1 MLVKFFN
8 RGTGKGKGPVE
19 YILKETSA
27 QGIIREPLP
36 ELIKGNPQ
44 QTINVIDSLDFKHKY
59 TSGVISFAP
68 SDAPTPEQLEAVI
81 NSFED
86 TAFAGLEP
94 DQYDIL
100 WVKHTHTGGGATAL
114 AERGRVELHFVTP
127 RVELNSGKSLNIAP
141 PGSNKYFEPWR
152 DYWNT
157 FQNWASPNDPQRART
172 YYPGYQALIDAQ
184 NHRLEL
190 NGQKPLKRDD
200 ARKMITNYLTAYI
213 ENGQIQNRNN
223 IVTTLENS
231 GFTITRQGDNY
242 ITVTHD
248 DLDKRIRL
256 KGGIYSASWRLGE
269 EPTTEAR
276 TGQTQ
281 GQSDPKAELTTISER
296 LAAHIQRRSEFHRQ
310 KYGTDYQTSANL
322 VEMGGLSTSSDF
334 SSDLSGYLSRQLG
347 DESIFNQPI
356 STDSDQQSHPQPTQT
371 GDLGHRT
378 VSNQPGEIYNP
389 TPQQSPQNRLEMQ
402 RQALYQT
409 VNNDPLKRP
418 ETLSKSLDNERW
430 EKQEKALLNAVNSD
444 DDPTRER
451 TFRNLQEL
459 CYELRE
465 GQETTTGI
473 NRQITQSTEENTVRF
488 NQSTE
493 RINQEL
499 LRNHQLLQQQNERLI
514 EQNNRAR
521 KCLSRHHERLRRLKE
536 KQQRELDTFKTDI
549 NLADYAQAN
558 GYSIDKKKS
567 SVNCLVLKDNRGDKI
582 LVGINQSDGHYFY
595 SSVNDDRDSGSI
607 IDFIQNRRNLNLGEV
622 RKELRPWI
630 NEPIL
635 PPYSPKQATPKLTPS
650 TPDRHKII
658 TQFEGFQAIV
668 THPYLTRR
676 GISQQTTNDPR
687 FQGRIYTDSRN
698 NVIFPHAD
706 REGVCGYEMRNQ
718 EFKSFS
724 SGGTKG
730 LWASNGSPDDTTLVI
745 CESPLDCLSY
755 HQLFPDD
762 TTRYFATGGT
772 LSEKQKTLLKGV
784 FEKFHKLGGQIMI
797 ATDKDEAGQA
807 IEQELR
813 NLAPETAQ
821 INRIVPRHHK
831 DWNETLMAEIRRQ
844 REQEQK
850 RSRGRGFS
858 R

>member
-310 KYGTDYQTSANL
+310 KYGTNHQASPDL

-378 VSNQPGEIYNP
+378 VSNQPGEIYHP
-389 TPQQSPQNRLEMQ
+389 TPQQSPPNRLEMQ
-402 RQALYQT
+402 RETLYQ
-409 VNNDPLKRP
+409 
-418 ETLSKSLDNERW
+418 
-430 EKQEKALLNAVNSD
+430 AVNED

-451 TFRNLQEL
+451 TFRNFQEL
-459 CYELRE
+459 CHSIRE
-465 GQETTTGI
+465 GQERTTGI
-473 NRQITQSTEENTVRF
+473 NQQLRQTTEDKIGVF

-499 LRNHQLLQQQNERLI
+499 LRNNQLIQQQNERLI
-514 EQNNRAR
+514 RENQQAR
-521 KCLSRHHERLRRLKE
+521 KRLSRHHERLRRIKE
-536 KQQRELDTFKTDI
+536 QLAQELDIFKTDI

-567 SVNCLVLKDNRGDKI
+567 SVNCLVLKHPEGDKI
-582 LVGINQSDGHYFY
+582 LVGVNQSDGHYFY
-595 SSVNDDRDSGSI
+595 SSVKDDRDSGSI
-607 IDFIQNRRNLNLGEV
+607 IDFIQNRKNLNLGEV
-622 RKELRPWI
+622 RKKLRPWI
-630 NEPIL
+630 NEPSN
-635 PPYSPKQATPKLTPS
+635 PPYSPKQPTPKLTPS

-706 REGVCGYEMRNQ
+706 SEGVCGYELRNQ

-724 SGGTKG
+724 KGGIKG
-730 LWASNGSPDDTTLVI
+730 LWASNGSKDDTTLVI

-755 HQLFPDD
+755 HQLFPDE

-772 LSEKQKTLLKGV
+772 LSDKQKTLLKGV
-784 FEKFHKLGGQIMI
+784 FEKFQGRGGHIMI
-797 ATDKDEAGQA
+797 ATDKDEAGQ
-807 IEQELR
+807 ELEKELR
-813 NLAPETAQ
+813 NIAPSTAK
-821 INRIVPRHHK
+821 INRIVPRQHK
-831 DWNETLMAEIRRQ
+831 DWNETLMAEIRWE
-844 REQEQK
+844 REQQRQT
-850 RSRGRGFS
+850 RSRGLS

>member
-1 MLVKFFN
+1 MLVKFFD

-19 YILKETSA
+19 YILKETDA
-27 QGIIREPLP
+27 KGIIREPLP

-59 TSGVISFAP
+59 TSGVISFAA
-68 SDAPTPEQLEAVI
+68 SDAPTNEQLEAVI

-100 WVKHTHTGGGATAL
+100 WVKHTHTGGD
-114 AERGRVELHFVTP
+114 RVELHFVTP
-127 RVELNSGKSLNIAP
+127 RVELTSGKSLNIAP

-157 FQNWASPNDPQRART
+157 SQNWASPNDPQRART

-200 ARKMITNYLTAYI
+200 ARKMITNYLTGYI
-213 ENGQIQNRNN
+213 ENGQIQNRNE
-223 IVTTLENS
+223 ILTTLENS

-248 DLDKRIRL
+248 DLNQRIRL

-269 EPTTEAR
+269 ELTTEAR
-276 TGQTQ
+276 TGQTPS
-281 GQSDPKAELTTISER
+281 QSDPKGELTTISER

-310 KYGTDYQTSANL
+310 KYGANYQTSPNL
-322 VEMGGLSTSSDF
+322 VEMGGLSTNSDF
-334 SSDLSGYLSRQLG
+334 SSDLSGYLRRQLG

-356 STDSDQQSHPQPTQT
+356 STDSDEQNHPQPTQR

-378 VSNQPGEIYNP
+378 VSNQPGEIYHP
-389 TPQQSPQNRLEMQ
+389 TPQQPAPNGLEMQ
-402 RQALYQT
+402 RETLYQ
-409 VNNDPLKRP
+409 
-418 ETLSKSLDNERW
+418 
-430 EKQEKALLNAVNSD
+430 AVNSD
-444 DDPTRER
+444 DDSTRER

-459 CYELRE
+459 CHSIRT
-465 GQETTTGI
+465 GQERTSGI
-473 NRQITQSTEENTVRF
+473 NQELIETTDEKIGVFDNSTE
-488 NQSTE
+488 QL
-493 RINQEL
+493 NQEL
-499 LRNHQLLQQQNERLI
+499 LRNSQLIQQQNERLI
-514 EQNNRAR
+514 RENQQAR
-521 KCLSRHHERLRRLKE
+521 KRLSRHHERLRRI
-536 KQQRELDTFKTDI
+536 KQKQAQELDKFKTDI

-567 SVNCLVLKDNRGDKI
+567 SVNCLVLKDNQGDKI
-582 LVGINQSDGHYFY
+582 LVGLNQADGHYFY
-595 SSVNDDRDSGSI
+595 SSVKDESDHGSI

-630 NEPIL
+630 NEPSL
-635 PPYSPKQATPKLTPS
+635 PPYSPKQPTPKLTPS
-650 TPDRHKII
+650 SPDRHKII
-658 TQFEGFQAIV
+658 TQFEEFKAIV

-676 GISQQTTNDPR
+676 GISQQTSNDPR

-706 REGVCGYEMRNQ
+706 REGVCGYELRNQ

-724 SGGTKG
+724 KGGIKG

-755 HQLFPDD
+755 HQLFPDE

-772 LSEKQKTLLKGV
+772 LSDKQKTLLKGV
-784 FEKFHKLGGQIMI
+784 FEKFYNKGGHIMI
-797 ATDKDEAGQA
+797 ATDKDEAGKQ

-813 NLAPETAQ
+813 NIAPSNAQ

-831 DWNETLMAEIRRQ
+831 DWNEALMAEIRRQ
-844 REQEQK
+844 RQQEQK

>member
-1 MLVKFFN
+1 MLVKFFD

-19 YILKETSA
+19 YILKETDA
-27 QGIIREPLP
+27 KGIIREPSP
-36 ELIKGNPQ
+36 ELLKGNPQ
-44 QTINVIDSLDFKHKY
+44 QTINLIDSLDFKYKY
-59 TSGVISFAP
+59 KSGVISFAA
-68 SDAPTPEQLEAVI
+68 SDAPTHSQLEAVI
-81 NSFED
+81 NSFEE

-100 WVKHTHTGGGATAL
+100 WVKHTHTGSD
-114 AERGRVELHFVTP
+114 RVELHFVTP
-127 RVELNSGKSLNIAP
+127 RVELTSGKSLNIAP

-157 FQNWASPNDPQRART
+157 NQNWASPNDPQRART

-200 ARKMITNYLTAYI
+200 ARKMITNYLTGYI
-213 ENGQIQNRNN
+213 ENGQIQNRNE
-223 IVTTLENS
+223 ILTTLENS

-248 DLDKRIRL
+248 DLDQRIRL

-269 EPTTEAR
+269 ELTTEAR
-276 TGQTQ
+276 TEQTPS
-281 GQSDPKAELTTISER
+281 QSDKKAALTTISER
-296 LAAHIQRRSEFHRQ
+296 LAAHIQRRSEFHQQ
-310 KYGTDYQTSANL
+310 KYGTNHQTSPNL
-322 VEMGGLSTSSDF
+322 VAMGGLSTSSDF

-356 STDSDQQSHPQPTQT
+356 STDSDQQSDPQPTQT

-378 VSNQPGEIYNP
+378 VSNQPGEIHNS
-389 TPQQSPQNRLEMQ
+389 TPQQSSQNRLEMQ
-402 RQALYQT
+402 REALYQ
-409 VNNDPLKRP
+409 
-418 ETLSKSLDNERW
+418 
-430 EKQEKALLNAVNSD
+430 AVNED

-451 TFRNLQEL
+451 TFRNLQKL
-459 CYELRE
+459 CHSIRT
-465 GQETTTGI
+465 GQERTTEI
-473 NRQITQSTEENTVRF
+473 NRQITRATDEKIGVFDKSTE
-488 NQSTE
+488 Q
-493 RINQEL
+493 INQEL
-499 LRNHQLLQQQNERLI
+499 LRNSQLIQQQNERLSR
-514 EQNNRAR
+514 EDRKAR
-521 KCLSRHHERLRRLKE
+521 KRLSRHHERLRRIKD
-536 KQQRELDTFKTDI
+536 QQAQELDKFKTDI

-567 SVNCLVLKDNRGDKI
+567 SVNCLVLKDNQGDKI
-582 LVGINQSDGHYFY
+582 LVGLNQSDGHYFY

-630 NEPIL
+630 NEPSN

-650 TPDRHKII
+650 SPDRHKII

-676 GISQQTTNDPR
+676 GISQQTSNDPR

-698 NVIFPHAD
+698 NVIFPHLD
-706 REGVCGYEMRNQ
+706 REGVCGYELRNQ

-724 SGGTKG
+724 KGGIKG

-745 CESPLDCLSY
+745 CESPVDCLSY
-755 HQLFPDD
+755 HQLFRDD

-772 LSEKQKTLLKGV
+772 LSDKQKTLLKGV
-784 FEKFHKLGGQIMI
+784 FEKFHNKGGHIMI
-797 ATDKDEAGQA
+797 ATDNDEAGQA
-807 IEQELR
+807 MEQELR
-813 NLAPETAQ
+813 NLAPSTAQ

-831 DWNETLMAEIRRQ
+831 DWNETLMAELRRQ
-844 REQEQK
+844 RELEQK
-850 RSRGRGFS
+850 RSRSRGFS

>member
-1 MLVKFFN
+1 MLVKFFD
-8 RGTGKGKGPVE
+8 RGTGKGAGPVE
-19 YILKETSA
+19 YILKETDA
-27 QGIIREPLP
+27 KGIIREPSP
-36 ELIKGNPQ
+36 ELLKGNPQ

-59 TSGVISFAP
+59 TSGVISFAA
-68 SDAPTPEQLEAVI
+68 SDAPTNEQLEAVI
-81 NSFED
+81 NSFEE

-100 WVKHTHTGGGATAL
+100 WVKHTHTGSD
-114 AERGRVELHFVTP
+114 RVELHFVTP
-127 RVELNSGKSLNIAP
+127 RVELTSGKSLNIAP

-152 DYWNT
+152 DYWNSS
-157 FQNWASPNDPQRART
+157 QGWASPNDPQRART

-200 ARKMITNYLTAYI
+200 ARKMITNYLTGYI
-213 ENGQIQNRNN
+213 ENGQIQNRNE
-223 IVTTLENS
+223 ILTTLENS

-242 ITVTHD
+242 ITVSHD

-256 KGGIYSASWRLGE
+256 KGGIYSASWRLGK

-276 TGQTQ
+276 TGQTTSE
-281 GQSDPKAELTTISER
+281 SDPTAALTRISAK
-296 LAAHIQRRSEFHRQ
+296 LTAHIQRRSEFHRQ
-310 KYGTDYQTSANL
+310 KYGANYQTSLNL

-347 DESIFNQPI
+347 DESIFNEPI
-356 STDSDQQSHPQPTQT
+356 STDSDQQSDPQPTQT

-402 RQALYQT
+402 REALYQ
-409 VNNDPLKRP
+409 
-418 ETLSKSLDNERW
+418 
-430 EKQEKALLNAVNSD
+430 AVEED
-444 DDPTRER
+444 DDSTRER

-459 CYELRE
+459 CSSVRE
-465 GQETTTGI
+465 GQERTTGI
-473 NRQITQSTEENTVRF
+473 NQELRQTTEEKIGVFDN
-488 NQSTE
+488 STE

-499 LRNHQLLQQQNERLI
+499 LRNNQLLQQQNERLI
-514 EQNNRAR
+514 RENRKAR
-521 KCLSRHHERLRRLKE
+521 KRLSRHHERLRRIKD
-536 KQQRELDTFKTDI
+536 QQAQELDKFKTDI

-582 LVGINQSDGHYFY
+582 LVGLNQADGHYFY

-607 IDFIQNRRNLNLGEV
+607 IDFIQNRRNINLGEV

-630 NEPIL
+630 NEPSN
-635 PPYSPKQATPKLTPS
+635 PPYSPQQATPKLTPS

-658 TQFEGFQAIV
+658 TQFEGFNVIV
-668 THPYLTRR
+668 THPYLTQR

-698 NVIFPHAD
+698 NVIFPHLD
-706 REGVCGYEMRNQ
+706 REGVCGYELRNQ

-724 SGGTKG
+724 KGGIKG

-772 LSEKQKTLLKGV
+772 LSDKQKTILKGV
-784 FEKFHKLGGQIMI
+784 FEKFHNKGGHIMI
-797 ATDKDEAGQA
+797 ATDNDEAGKQ

-813 NLAPETAQ
+813 NLAPSKAQ

-831 DWNETLMAEIRRQ
+831 DWNEALMAEFRRQ

-858 R
+858 L

>member
-19 YILKETSA
+19 YILKETDA
-27 QGIIREPLP
+27 LGVVREPLP

-44 QTINVIDSLDFKHKY
+44 QTINLIDSLDFKYKY
-59 TSGVISFAP
+59 KSGVISFAA
-68 SDAPTPEQLEAVI
+68 SDAPTPEQQDAI
-81 NSFED
+81 IKSFED

-100 WVKHTHTGGGATAL
+100 WVKHTHTGND
-114 AERGRVELHFVTP
+114 RIELHFVTP
-127 RVELNSGKSLNIAP
+127 RVELTSGKSLNIAP

-152 DYWNT
+152 DYWNSS
-157 FQNWASPNDPQRART
+157 QGWASPNDPQRART

-190 NGQKPLKRDD
+190 NGQKPLSRDD

-213 ENGQIQNRNN
+213 ENGQIQNRNE
-223 IVTTLENS
+223 ILTTLEDA
-231 GFTITRQGDNY
+231 GFIITRQGDNY

-269 EPTTEAR
+269 ELTTETR

-281 GQSDPKAELTTISER
+281 NRSDTTAELTSISAR
-296 LAAHIQRRSEFHRQ
+296 LAAHIQRRSEFHQQ
-310 KYGTDYQTSANL
+310 KYGTNHPTSSNL
-322 VEMGGLSTSSDF
+322 VKMGGLSTSSDF

-378 VSNQPGEIYNP
+378 LSNQPGEIHNP

-402 RQALYQT
+402 REALYQ
-409 VNNDPLKRP
+409 
-418 ETLSKSLDNERW
+418 
-430 EKQEKALLNAVNSD
+430 AVNKD

-451 TFRNLQEL
+451 ITKNLQKL
-459 CYELRE
+459 CHSIRT
-465 GQETTTGI
+465 GQERTTGI
-473 NRQITQSTEENTVRF
+473 NQELIQTTEDKIGVF

-499 LRNHQLLQQQNERLI
+499 LRNHPLLQQQNERLI

-521 KCLSRHHERLRRLKE
+521 KRLSRHHERLRSIKE
-536 KQQRELDTFKTDI
+536 QQQRELDKFKTDI

-567 SVNCLVLKDNRGDKI
+567 SVNYLVLKNPESDKI
-582 LVGINQSDGHYFY
+582 LVGVNQSDGHYFY
-595 SSVNDDRDSGSI
+595 SSVNNDRDSGSI

-630 NEPIL
+630 NAPSN

-658 TQFEGFQAIV
+658 TQFEGFQVIV

-676 GISQQTTNDPR
+676 GISQQTSNDPR

-724 SGGTKG
+724 KGGIKG
-730 LWASNGSPDDTTLVI
+730 LWASNSSKDDTTLVI

-755 HQLFPDD
+755 HQLFPDE

-784 FEKFHKLGGQIMI
+784 FEKFHNKGGQIMI
-797 ATDKDEAGQA
+797 TTDNDEAGKQ

-813 NLAPETAQ
+813 NLAPSKAQ